1 MLQLR
6 AYFTAL
12 RSAIKQHTYRAMA
25 ATEDVMVWLMA
36 PLDFRFNKDLQMGE
50 AMQKSYCLGWRA
62 SSICQAKRKQFEV
75 GAGSQRADIK
85 CQPDGSKVSSL
96 CMPVSL
102 VLTSERLIVTGSC

>member
-1 MLQLR
+1 
-6 AYFTAL
+6 
-12 RSAIKQHTYRAMA
+12 MA